1 MAWKVRPRSLFDQ
14 AGPDCVLA
22 GDRRRQLVLL
32 LAEMIRQA
40 ACGVDPKDWE
50 GGDEQD
56 HG

>member
-40 ACGVDPKDWE
+40 ACGGDPKDRE